1 VSRGKGETLTVPKP
15 RAVGLLAVCLAVKP
29 VGEPE
34 IGTSGSMSGGWE
46 TERWLGPKQPRP
58 SSTLPTLPS
67 PAICLARKLSGVSRC
82 PRRWSTT
89 GESDLRGPRR
99 DIATS
104 RMRRSVPSAR
114 ILPLVAS
121 FLFIVRLGAGK
132 GGRLQPHA
140 SEKALGGKNDVLY

>member
-1 VSRGKGETLTVPKP
+1 MSLRTPLKTAPSETGVSRGEGETLTVPKL
-15 RAVGLLAVCLAVKP
+15 RAVGLLPVCLTVKP
-29 VGEPE
+29 VG
-34 IGTSGSMSGGWE
+34 
-46 TERWLGPKQPRP
+46 
-58 SSTLPTLPS
+58 
-67 PAICLARKLSGVSRC
+67 V
-82 PRRWSTT
+82 
-89 GESDLRGPRR
+89 

-121 FLFIVRLGAGK
+121 FLFMVRLGAGK